1 MRRPILFFLL
11 LFLFLFGCATQHQV
25 KKEGNEPLQ
34 KMFLKTTVVKHL
46 EMPYLLYLPE
56 NFKTEKK
63 DWPLL
68 IFLHGAGERGT
79 DLDLVTRHGPP
90 KLIKQGQKFLFI
102 MVAPQCPKDRWWDV
116 EELDA
121 WLDALLKQLPV
132 DEKRIYLTGLS
143 MGGFGTWAWAI
154 NRPDRF
160 AALAPICGGGNPLE
174 AYKLKDIPIWVF
186 HGAKD
191 PVVPIKRSEEMVEAV
206 KQAGGNVKFTVYP
219 EAGHDAWTETYNN
232 PQFYEWLL
240 QQVKK

>member
-1 MRRPILFFLL
+1 M
-11 LFLFLFGCATQHQV
+11 
-25 KKEGNEPLQ
+25 
-34 KMFLKTTVVKHL
+34 
-46 EMPYLLYLPE
+46 
-56 NFKTEKK
+56 
-63 DWPLL
+63 
-68 IFLHGAGERGT
+68 HGAGERGT